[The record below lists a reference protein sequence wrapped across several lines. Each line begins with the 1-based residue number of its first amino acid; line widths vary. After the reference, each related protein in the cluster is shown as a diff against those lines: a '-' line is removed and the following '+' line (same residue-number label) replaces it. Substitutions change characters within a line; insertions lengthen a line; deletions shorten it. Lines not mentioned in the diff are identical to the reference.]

1 VVFVEVWHFHRKDV
15 REYFLMTTKKKKGN
29 LHPKKLNLR
38 PVNHVGGSP
47 GSQGLGPNY
56 NGALNSPALNPGV
69 REQ

>member
-1 VVFVEVWHFHRKDV
+1 
-15 REYFLMTTKKKKGN
+15 MATKKKKQN